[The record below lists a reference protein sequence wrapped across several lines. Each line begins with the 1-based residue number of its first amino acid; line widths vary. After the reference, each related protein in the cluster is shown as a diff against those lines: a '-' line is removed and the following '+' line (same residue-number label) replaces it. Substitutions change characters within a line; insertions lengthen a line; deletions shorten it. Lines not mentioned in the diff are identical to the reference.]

1 MLALITGGSGSG
13 KSAFAESLSVACH
26 QGEEAMIYIATMFPF
41 DEESHRRIARHRQMR
56 KDKNFETVECFTH
69 LSRVRLERPTTVLL
83 ECMSNLTANEVF
95 QEDGAGER
103 TVEAVLEGV
112 ERLAGQAEHLLIV
125 SNELFSDG
133 IEYDPE
139 TDRYLRYLGEINR
152 RIAGMADLAVE
163 VVYGI
168 PLCRKGGDRPE
179 ITSLLE
185 RAGAVQKGMPVLP
198 QPSGKTV

>member
-13 KSAFAESLSVACH
+13 KSAYAENLSVACH
-26 QGEEAMIYIATMFPF
+26 QSGDAMIYIATMYPF

-56 KDKNFETVECFTH
+56 KDKNFDTVECFTH
-69 LSRVRLERPTTVLL
+69 LSSVRLERPTTVLL

-95 QEDGAGER
+95 QEEGAGER
-103 TVEAVLEGV
+103 TVEAVMEGV
-112 ERLAGQAEHLLIV
+112 KSLAEQAEHLIIV

-133 IEYDPE
+133 IAYDPE

-152 RIAGMADLAVE
+152 QIGQRADLAVE

-168 PLCRKGGDRPE
+168 PVYHKLPEDPALREIMKKTGWGGADR
-179 ITSLLE
+179 
-185 RAGAVQKGMPVLP
+185 
-198 QPSGKTV
+198 